1 MFIELTEIVS
11 NDRMASYAAKP
22 KERFVSINPQKIQA
36 FFTETNSA
44 YTIIQLRRENIKVIE
59 DYDTVKN
66 LVNHF
71 ELYY

>member
-44 YTIIQLRRENIKVIE
+44 YTIYRGL
-59 DYDTVKN
+59 
-66 LVNHF
+66 
-71 ELYY
+71 